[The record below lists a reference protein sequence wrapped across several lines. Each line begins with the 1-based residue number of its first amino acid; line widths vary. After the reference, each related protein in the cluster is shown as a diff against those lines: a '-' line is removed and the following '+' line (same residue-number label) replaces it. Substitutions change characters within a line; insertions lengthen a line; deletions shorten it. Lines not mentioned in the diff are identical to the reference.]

1 MTAPVEA
8 LLSVR
13 GLKISLKILKMV
25 RHLDFPF
32 LSNEELI
39 WNAEEL
45 FLELDRQGTL
55 NEKTFIYL

>member
-1 MTAPVEA
+1 
-8 LLSVR
+8 
-13 GLKISLKILKMV
+13 MV
-25 RHLDFPF
+25 RHLDFPS

-45 FLELDRQGTL
+45 YLELDRQETL